1 MDAPKVLVG
10 KTISI
15 HPNRQETDPHKIN
28 YTQNRLIVLSTS
40 IYRVAELLHNQNVNV
55 IGKQTAKTMLVSHV
69 LKSGDAVDAVGIIVE
84 VVHSVASKSR

>member
-1 MDAPKVLVG
+1 MHRRFLSEKRSPYTQTG
-10 KTISI
+10 K
-15 HPNRQETDPHKIN
+15 RQIPHKIN